1 MAKGSCVCGAVAF
14 EVTGPFLFFQYCH
27 CSRCRKRSGSIHA
40 ANLLARAEQVTWLR
54 GEDHVRRF
62 ELATAQ
68 RWGNSFCDVCGS
80 PMPSRSRD
88 GAYYVVPS
96 GGLDED
102 PGMRPTRN
110 IWVGSRV
117 PWAVPA
123 AELPELEGAPP
134 RPGGAGTPGK
144 PA

>member
-14 EVTGPFLFFQYCH
+14 EVGPPYLFFQYCH

-40 ANLLARAEQVTWLR
+40 ANLLVKADQVTWLR
-54 GEDHVRRF
+54 GEDKVTRF
-62 ELATAQ
+62 ELASAV
-68 RWGNSFCDVCGS
+68 RWGNSFCEVCGS

-88 GAYYVVPS
+88 GGFYVVPA

-110 IWVGSRV
+110 IWMDARA
-117 PWAVPA
+117 PWEVPA
-123 AELPELEGAPP
+123 SELPDVEGSPP
-134 RPGGAGTPGK
+134 RPGAPGK
-144 PA
+144 AT